1 MFDCEIRV
9 MLAYEYSTIWVNAN
23 LTCLLNRSEFLNPNI
38 THLLNGSIVLI
49 YLLDFIYKKNK
60 KKKTNFSINQINMNY
75 RVTICSPNPKDLE
88 YELNEPN
95 IMNL

>member
-1 MFDCEIRV
+1 MFACQIRV

-49 YLLDFIYKKNK
+49 CLLDFIYKKNK
-60 KKKTNFSINQINMNY
+60 KKKKLILVLTKLIWIIGSQSVAQIQKIWNMSLM
-75 RVTICSPNPKDLE
+75 SP
-88 YELNEPN
+88 
-95 IMNL
+95 I